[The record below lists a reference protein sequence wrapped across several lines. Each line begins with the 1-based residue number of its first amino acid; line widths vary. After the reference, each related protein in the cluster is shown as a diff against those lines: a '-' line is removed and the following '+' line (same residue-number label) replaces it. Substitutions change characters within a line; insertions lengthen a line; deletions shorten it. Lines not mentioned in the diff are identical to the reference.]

1 MFSAKWPD
9 SSFGG
14 VPVVY
19 CPDDDHMEEEVQ
31 LRVQVEEEEIGETH
45 GEEQGKEQRDNKRTL
60 KHVTS
65 WMASG
70 WNECAPE
77 TP

>member
-14 VPVVY
+14 VPVVC

-31 LRVQVEEEEIGETH
+31 LRVQVQEEIRETH
-45 GEEQGKEQRDNKRTL
+45 GKEQGKEQRVKERT
-60 KHVTS
+60 T
-65 WMASG
+65 AQR
-70 WNECAPE
+70 A
-77 TP
+77 